1 MNQNDINSTL
11 HADHTLREAVSRREQ
26 KLPPMPADLNER
38 LLKRMEQHDEK
49 PRRSHLWLYSAI
61 AVAAGILLLL
71 VFTIGKGETDE
82 QPTLAEQ
89 TIGQPAKESV
99 QQPVEQPIVEDVQS
113 NLLTAQ
119 RPMVKPTKK
128 RRKAKPTKPVPVDEI
143 DLAEISIDIPAAN
156 DAPAYYP
163 VEQDPFQVM
172 EAHAQNIRQ
181 RGLRLQE
188 EIESL
193 MNN

>member
-49 PRRSHLWLYSAI
+49 SRRSHLWLYSAI

-71 VFTIGKGETDE
+71 VFTIGKGGTDE

-89 TIGQPAKESV
+89 TISQPAKESV
-99 QQPVEQPIVEDVQS
+99 QQPIEQPVVEDVQS
-113 NLLTAQ
+113 NLLATQQPVA
-119 RPMVKPTKK
+119 KPTKK
-128 RRKAKPTKPVPVDEI
+128 RRKAKPTKPAPVDDT
-143 DLAEISIDIPAAN
+143 DLAETSTDLPAAN
-156 DAPAYYP
+156 DVPTYYP

>member
-38 LLKRMEQHDEK
+38 LLKRMEQHDEM

-71 VFTIGKGETDE
+71 VFAIGKGENDE

-89 TIGQPAKESV
+89 TISQPATESV
-99 QQPVEQPIVEDVQS
+99 QQPVEQPIVENVQP

-128 RRKAKPTKPVPVDEI
+128 RRKAKHTKPTPVDDT
-143 DLAEISIDIPAAN
+143 DLAETSTDLPAAN
-156 DAPAYYP
+156 DVPTYYP

-172 EAHAQNIRQ
+172 EAHAQSIRQ

-188 EIESL
+188 EIALL

>member
-26 KLPPMPADLNER
+26 KQPPMPADLNER
-38 LLKRMEQHDEK
+38 LLKRVEQHDEK
-49 PRRSHLWLYSAI
+49 HRRSRLWLNSAI
-61 AVAAGILLLL
+61 AIAAGILLLL
-71 VFTIGKGETDE
+71 VFTIGKGESDE

-89 TIGQPAKESV
+89 TIEQPATKPV
-99 QQPVEQPIVEDVQS
+99 QQPIEQTVVEDVQS
-113 NLLTAQ
+113 NLLATQQPVA
-119 RPMVKPTKK
+119 KPTKK
-128 RRKAKPTKPVPVDEI
+128 RRKAKPTKPAPVDEI